1 MNNAKL
7 EYSKPSIRLVDRIP
21 SWLLNVGLGVSILLV
36 LLIATVPMD
45 SVSQLAVSIGVI
57 AFVYVAS
64 TEALRFSRWRE
75 VFRITALILGSLLSL
90 RYIAWRGMYTLE
102 ADEILSLAVMWLLYA
117 AEVYS
122 ILIHLIGCFVNVF
135 PLERPEMS
143 LDDFDE
149 DQLPTIDVAIPS
161 YNEPEALLEITIRA
175 ARMLNYPKH
184 KIHIHLL
191 DDGGTDEKIAQAN
204 QAAADAALQRRQ
216 CLQTLCQ
223 RLGVHYHTRA
233 RNLNAKAGNINSAM
247 QNMAGDLIVILDADH
262 VPTTDFLSRT
272 VPWMIKDENVFL
284 VQSPHFMANPDPVE
298 KNYFSAFSRMPSEND
313 MFFGIIQKGLDFWSS
328 SFFCGSAAVLRRK
341 HLDLVGGIAGDSIT
355 EDAETALAL
364 HSLGYK
370 SVYVDRPMIS
380 GLAPETISSFIQ
392 QRIRWAQGMVQI
404 LLIKKPFMQ
413 KGLKWY
419 QKCGYM
425 SSILFWLFPF
435 ARLTFLLAPLGYLL
449 FGLELIHASLTE
461 IIAYTIPH
469 IVVSFRVT
477 NVLFGKNRWPL
488 VSELYEILQCT
499 FIFRALL
506 KVIKNPRNPSFLVT
520 PKGETLSDNYVS
532 SLSGVFYWLLVIL
545 GVGNI
550 AGVFHFINYPL
561 TRELTALVLAW
572 NSFNFILFLGLLE
585 VLIEKKQLRSHSRI
599 PAYDNVHVVCDNEQ
613 LALGQLVDISVT
625 GARMKLDLSNEL
637 PELVTLSSYSH
648 AIDENV
654 EIACIVR
661 YQNIDTGDVRVQFIG
676 EDDAQDKIVA
686 FALCDSARWES
697 FQRRRTR
704 PVSYFYGMKHVLAV
718 SVKPVFTHLWM
729 KLKKR

>member
-1 MNNAKL
+1 
-7 EYSKPSIRLVDRIP
+7 
-21 SWLLNVGLGVSILLV
+21 
-36 LLIATVPMD
+36 
-45 SVSQLAVSIGVI
+45 
-57 AFVYVAS
+57 
-64 TEALRFSRWRE
+64 
-75 VFRITALILGSLLSL
+75 
-90 RYIAWRGMYTLE
+90 
-102 ADEILSLAVMWLLYA
+102 
-117 AEVYS
+117 
-122 ILIHLIGCFVNVF
+122 
-135 PLERPEMS
+135 
-143 LDDFDE
+143 
-149 DQLPTIDVAIPS
+149 
-161 YNEPEALLEITIRA
+161 
-175 ARMLNYPKH
+175 
-184 KIHIHLL
+184 
-191 DDGGTDEKIAQAN
+191 
-204 QAAADAALQRRQ
+204 
-216 CLQTLCQ
+216 
-223 RLGVHYHTRA
+223 
-233 RNLNAKAGNINSAM
+233 
-247 QNMAGDLIVILDADH
+247 
-262 VPTTDFLSRT
+262 
-272 VPWMIKDENVFL
+272 
-284 VQSPHFMANPDPVE
+284 
-298 KNYFSAFSRMPSEND
+298 
-313 MFFGIIQKGLDFWSS
+313 
-328 SFFCGSAAVLRRK
+328 
-341 HLDLVGGIAGDSIT
+341 
-355 EDAETALAL
+355 
-364 HSLGYK
+364 
-370 SVYVDRPMIS
+370 
-380 GLAPETISSFIQ
+380 
-392 QRIRWAQGMVQI
+392 
-404 LLIKKPFMQ
+404 
-413 KGLKWY
+413 
-419 QKCGYM
+419 
-425 SSILFWLFPF
+425 
-435 ARLTFLLAPLGYLL
+435 
-449 FGLELIHASLTE
+449 
-461 IIAYTIPH
+461 
-469 IVVSFRVT
+469 VVSFRVT